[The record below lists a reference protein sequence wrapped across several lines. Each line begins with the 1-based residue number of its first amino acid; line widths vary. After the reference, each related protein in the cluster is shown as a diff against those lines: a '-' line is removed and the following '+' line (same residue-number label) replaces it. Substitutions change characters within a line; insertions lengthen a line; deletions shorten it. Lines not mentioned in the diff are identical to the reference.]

1 MSVGQDV
8 VETSC
13 FVNCLNTLSTPTL
26 DIFLPLSDDAAACMT
41 LWTAIIL
48 GAVEGLT
55 EFLPI
60 SSTGHLILVGHAL
73 GFTGAHAVSFEI
85 AIQLGAILSVAVY
98 FRRRLWGLLQQFP
111 SDPTSR
117 QTGLGLGVAFL
128 PAAVVGLATHSWIEA
143 HLFGPVTVAGALVVG
158 GVVML
163 VIEHTVKAFPITG
176 VEEVGLRAAWWVGVA
191 QCFSL
196 FPGVSRSAATIMG
209 GMLVGMDRR
218 TATEFSFLLALP
230 TMIAATGYKIVKSRA
245 LLFQEDPLLFPLG
258 LAVAFL
264 TGLLTVAAFLSYIK
278 QHTFKPFAYYRIVLG
293 ICVLAVLG

>member
-1 MSVGQDV
+1 
-8 VETSC
+8 
-13 FVNCLNTLSTPTL
+13 
-26 DIFLPLSDDAAACMT
+26 MT

-85 AIQLGAILSVAVY
+85 AIQLGSILSVVVY
-98 FRRRLWGLLQQFP
+98 FRRRLWVLLQQFP

-117 QTGLGLGVAFL
+117 QIWLGLGVAFL
-128 PAAVVGLATHSWIEA
+128 PAAIVGLATHSWIEA
-143 HLFGPVTVAGALVVG
+143 HLFGPVTVAGALAVG

-163 VIEHTVKAFPITG
+163 VIEHTVKAYQITA
-176 VEEVGLRAAWWVGVA
+176 VEGVGLRAAWWVGVA

-209 GMLVGMDRR
+209 GLLVGMDRR

-245 LLFQEDPLLFPLG
+245 LLFQEDPLLFPVG

-264 TGLLTVAAFLSYIK
+264 TGLLVVAGFLSYIK

-293 ICVLAVLG
+293 ICVLAVLD

>member
-1 MSVGQDV
+1 
-8 VETSC
+8 
-13 FVNCLNTLSTPTL
+13 NCLNTLSTPTL

-98 FRRRLWGLLQQFP
+98 FSRRLWGLLQQFP

-128 PAAVVGLATHSWIEA
+128 PAAVVGLATHSWIEG
-143 HLFGPVTVAGALVVG
+143 HVLGSVIVAGALGCG

-163 VIEHTVKAFPITG
+163 
-176 VEEVGLRAAWWVGVA
+176 
-191 QCFSL
+191 
-196 FPGVSRSAATIMG
+196 GVSDSERG
-209 GMLVGMDRR
+209 
-218 TATEFSFLLALP
+218 
-230 TMIAATGYKIVKSRA
+230 
-245 LLFQEDPLLFPLG
+245 
-258 LAVAFL
+258 
-264 TGLLTVAAFLSYIK
+264 
-278 QHTFKPFAYYRIVLG
+278 FAMCRGSEV
-293 ICVLAVLG
+293 